1 MPLGEGQGAPGGLS
15 RRSKSFPSIASGN
28 NKNYHCLLWYLQ
40 SVWMLPAW
48 PAFMTRSRGTSF
60 QPWDGNVTRMPRCW
74 RGSPTV
80 GARAAKTRCSDWQG
94 LRGYVPFAFRRR
106 PDTCH
111 VNAHSISV
119 LLSLLDYGSGIKEL
133 RMRWHP
139 IAPINSRV
147 VRRRLVCPIESHPFS
162 MSHRRSQGTADE
174 ETPLLHGEN
183 SPRKATPLPVT
194 QICLLLLLLL
204 SEPITSL
211 SINPYIN
218 QVCLIDF
225 LSTHLR

>member
-1 MPLGEGQGAPGGLS
+1 ME
-15 RRSKSFPSIASGN
+15 RD
-28 NKNYHCLLWYLQ
+28 
-40 SVWMLPAW
+40 LPK
-48 PAFMTRSRGTSF
+48 R
-60 QPWDGNVTRMPRCW
+60 D
-74 RGSPTV
+74 
-80 GARAAKTRCSDWQG
+80 AATGK
-94 LRGYVPFAFRRR
+94 GYVPFAFRRR

-111 VNAHSISV
+111 VNAHSISA
-119 LLSLLDYGSGIKEL
+119 LSFSLLDYGSGIKES
-133 RMRWHP
+133 RMRWHA

-147 VRRRLVCPIESHPFS
+147 VRRRLVCPIEFHPFS
-162 MSHRRSQGTADE
+162 MSPRRSQGTADE

-194 QICLLLLLLL
+194 QISLLLLLLL
-204 SEPITSL
+204 SEPVTSL